1 MKTKK
6 IMRKSSDK
14 ERAEAA
20 RLKGILQEA
29 RRALNLTQ
37 EEFAEKVGISAQ
49 RYNRIENDFK
59 MINTYEQ
66 EKICEMLYL
75 PKPIIFK
82 E

>member
-6 IMRKSSDK
+6 IMRKSNDK

-20 RLKGILQEA
+20 RLKGILRDA
-29 RRALNLTQ
+29 RKALNLTQ

-59 MINTYEQ
+59 TINTYEQ
-66 EKICEMLYL
+66 EMICEMLYL

>member
-37 EEFAEKVGISAQ
+37 EEFAEKAGISAQ

>member
-29 RRALNLTQ
+29 RKALNLTQ

>member
-6 IMRKSSDK
+6 IMRKSNDK

-20 RLKGILQEA
+20 RLKDILQEA
-29 RRALNLTQ
+29 RRALGLTQ
-37 EEFAEKVGISAQ
+37 VQFAEKVGITAQ